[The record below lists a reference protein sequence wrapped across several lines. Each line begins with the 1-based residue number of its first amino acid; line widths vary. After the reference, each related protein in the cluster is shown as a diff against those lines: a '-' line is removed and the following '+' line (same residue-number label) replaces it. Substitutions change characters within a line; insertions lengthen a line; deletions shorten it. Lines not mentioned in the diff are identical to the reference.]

1 MDDNIN
7 SLSQLRTRGFEIG
20 PKGMD
25 FIVGS
30 IFNEDRDDISNKEID
45 SYFILCKIIIGKSYC
60 KVVQSVIIVIDLE

>member
-1 MDDNIN
+1 
-7 SLSQLRTRGFEIG
+7 
-20 PKGMD
+20 MD